1 MDKFVNALAMVQPGK
16 VVVFSK
22 TYCPYCDR
30 AKDALKKL
38 KIAFDALEC
47 DNVEVKSAD
56 LDKLSTMCL
65 GTRTFP
71 KIFVGLT
78 PIGGCDALLGSVKKG
93 TLWEILDNEKISYT
107 KTSL

>member
-1 MDKFVNALAMVQPGK
+1 MDKFVNALGMVQAGK

-30 AKDALKKL
+30 AKDALKNIKV
-38 KIAFDALEC
+38 AFDALEC
-47 DNVEVKSAD
+47 DNVQVKSAD

-65 GTRTFP
+65 GTSTFP

-78 PIGGCDALLGSVKKG
+78 PIGGCDALLASIKKG
-93 TLWEILDNEKISYT
+93 TLWGILDKEKVSYS
-107 KTSL
+107 KSNL